1 MLMKKGGS
9 EEITQINKK
18 KQKHS
23 YHLTMRRQ
31 KNKNTTPGWQ
41 RKKKLITS
49 LL

>member
-1 MLMKKGGS
+1 MLTKKGGS

-31 KNKNTTPGWQ
+31 KNKNTTP
-41 RKKKLITS
+41 RLAKKEKTNN
-49 LL
+49 